1 MYPAKL
7 IRIAMRP
14 FEILETP
21 DLVKALAE
29 YTERYTKMLTE
40 GGKEKDMINCKETIH
55 SLISEIELRKK
66 LSYDPS
72 SEKNR

>member
-1 MYPAKL
+1 
-7 IRIAMRP
+7 MRP

-29 YTERYTKMLTE
+29 YTERYTKMLVE
-40 GGKEKDMINCKETIH
+40 GRKGKDLINCKETIY

-66 LSYDPS
+66 SFFGPTVKS
-72 SEKNR
+72 NR